1 MVLRWVCRLL
11 VKMTLSCSVM
21 PSLSSSTML
30 SRRALIFLPL
40 SFSSLVYP
48 PTLTLPVISS
58 HLSMGTLMS
67 VLTWNWILLPFSLLE
82 MKTFAQTE
90 TSLSYVFPA
99 RIKNLIVAINTVA
112 FKPPGSQNCQEGG
125 YTNALLR

>member
-1 MVLRWVCRLL
+1 MSAENV
-11 VKMTLSCSVM
+11 SCAVI
-21 PSLSSSTML
+21 PSLRSSTML
-30 SRRALIFLPL
+30 SRREVIFLPQ
-40 SFSSLVYP
+40 SCSSLVYP
-48 PTLTLPVISS
+48 PTLTRPVISS

-82 MKTFAQTE
+82 IKMLAQTD
-90 TSLSYVFPA
+90 TSLSSVLPA

-112 FKPPGSQNCQEGG
+112 FKPPVSLCCQEGG

>member
-1 MVLRWVCRLL
+1 MSAENV
-11 VKMTLSCSVM
+11 SCSVM
-21 PSLSSSTML
+21 PSLRSSTML

-48 PTLTLPVISS
+48 PTLTRPVISS
-58 HLSMGTLMS
+58 HLSMGTFMS

-90 TSLSYVFPA
+90 TSLSSVFPA

-112 FKPPGSQNCQEGG
+112 FKPPVSFGCQEGG